1 MQQAAAAL
9 ILVVCAQARAA
20 RCVRALRS
28 VRRVAGLRVVID
40 TLLMCAPSFIN
51 IFFLAM
57 MVLSVFGILGV
68 QLWGGK
74 LWTCS
79 DPDGE
84 TLFGVDLNNCVE
96 PNIWKNADMHFDNIG
111 RAMLTLF
118 EVVSLE
124 LWLDVMYATMDAP
137 DNLVFCCCA

>member
-1 MQQAAAAL
+1 M
-9 ILVVCAQARAA
+9 
-20 RCVRALRS
+20 
-28 VRRVAGLRVVID
+28 RRVAGLRVVID
-40 TLLMCAPSFIN
+40 TMLLCAPSFIN

-57 MVLSVFGILGV
+57 IVLSVFGILGV
-68 QLWGGK
+68 QLWAGK

-111 RAMLTLF
+111 GAMLTLF
-118 EVVSLE
+118 EVASLE
-124 LWLDVMYATMDAP
+124 LWLDVMYAAMDAP
-137 DNLVFCCCA
+137 DNMVFCCCA